1 MTQDN
6 NSLEA
11 KINALSMRIGND
23 VNLADPQAGK
33 ATAST
38 LLYVDSNQKLAQG
51 DVPFPVVLAAGSTD
65 TSFSAM
71 SIKGSA
77 TGSANELMHLTLVKG
92 ANATATIAGYTRI
105 TVTDAAGVI
114 TTGAYYMPFYTLA

>member
-1 MTQDN
+1 MTQGND
-6 NSLEA
+6 SLEA

-38 LLYVDSNQKLAQG
+38 LLYVDSSQKLAQG
-51 DVPFPVVLAAGSTD
+51 DVPFPVVLAAGSTN
-65 TSFSAM
+65 TGYSSM

-77 TGSANELMHLTLVKG
+77 TNSDNDLMHLTLVKG

-114 TTGAYYMPFYTLA
+114 TTGDYYMPFYTLA